1 MTTIGLTQALN
12 RIGQN
17 ATCTLREP
25 SMGPVFG
32 IKGGAAGGGN
42 SQVLPMEAINL
53 HFTGD
58 LHAVTS
64 AHNLCSAMLDN
75 HIYFGNESDIDTNR
89 ILWPE
94 SST

>member
-1 MTTIGLTQALN
+1 
-12 RIGQN
+12 
-17 ATCTLREP
+17 
-25 SMGPVFG
+25 
-32 IKGGAAGGGN
+32 
-42 SQVLPMEAINL
+42 MEAINL

-89 ILWPE
+89 ILWPRVIDMNDRALRNVAIGLGVRKMVLLE
-94 SST
+94 RSDSISLPLLK